1 MADAML
7 VGHVYYRVLGLRTHG
22 REQAA
27 DAKASSRTPRLACL
41 TSLSGIILQ
50 ADEMFASGTA
60 VVVQPI
66 GSVTYQGK
74 RVQLGSNRQ
83 PPQAEA
89 NGSTHHNSQQ
99 QQQHGEAESTSSS
112 GRASSD
118 EGHGAASHSTC
129 SGDALTPRN
138 SNGISRGASE
148 AVDSD
153 GTASCTTP
161 DDDVACEPP
170 EFCSYGG
177 VRARCLRAE
186 QRRKLQAAAPH
197 PAPGSLPPGV
207 GPVAQRLYGLLTSIQ
222 YGRVADPFG
231 WMVPVEMEGPTCEWQ
246 LRLGLGTGPWAR
258 KFGPP

>member
-1 MADAML
+1 MPKL
-7 VGHVYYRVLGLRTHG
+7 L
-22 REQAA
+22 
-27 DAKASSRTPRLACL
+27 RTPRLALADFACCG
-41 TSLSGIILQ
+41 TLQ

-74 RVQLGSNRQ
+74 RVQLGANR
-83 PPQAEA
+83 PSPQEEA
-89 NGSTHHNSQQ
+89 NGSAQHDSQRPQQ
-99 QQQHGEAESTSSS
+99 QHRHGEAESATSS

-118 EGHGAASHSTC
+118 EGLGAASHSTS

-148 AVDSD
+148 AADSE

-177 VRARCLRAE
+177 VRARCLRPE

-197 PAPGSLPPGV
+197 PEPGSLPPGV

-222 YGRVADPFG
+222 YGRVVDPFG
-231 WMVPVEMEGPTCEWQ
+231 WMVPVEMEGPTGELQ
-246 LRLGLGTGPWAR
+246 SGRGLGTGTGLWVREIVFSWSWSGGAACLSCAGSRAPH
-258 KFGPP
+258 